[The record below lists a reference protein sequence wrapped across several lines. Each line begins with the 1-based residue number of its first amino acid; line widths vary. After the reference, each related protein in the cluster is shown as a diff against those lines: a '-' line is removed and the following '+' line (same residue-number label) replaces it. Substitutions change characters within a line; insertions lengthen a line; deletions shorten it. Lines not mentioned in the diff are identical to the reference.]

1 MKSHNPVRRRLTV
14 AGQVQGVGFR
24 PFVYRLATAGVL
36 EGFVS
41 NDAGSVVIEVQGSR
55 LAVARFVRRL
65 RTELPPLA
73 SIASMTFAAVPI
85 LLAPSDGF
93 VIAPSS
99 EGEMAD
105 AQVTVDTVLCD
116 DCRRELGDLEN
127 HRHGY
132 PFINCT
138 NCGPRYTIVKRVPYD
153 RPNTTMAGFTMCPV
167 CQAEYDNPADRR
179 YHAQPIACATCGPTL
194 WLTNAQGKEIIC
206 DDPIITAAEF
216 LRRGKIV
223 AIKGLG
229 GFQLAVRADDD
240 HAVRRLRQR
249 KLRQAKPF
257 ALMVRDL
264 EQAATLVTLDPQAQ
278 ALLTSPQGPIVLLE
292 RLAKANV
299 AESVAPGC
307 HELGIMLPT
316 TPIHHLLLNRDL
328 PPLVMTSG
336 NVTDEPLVKDNED
349 AIAHLG
355 RVAEVL
361 LLHNRPVE
369 RRLDDSVLMRDGTGR
384 FVPLR
389 RARGYAPAPVKL
401 PRHASG
407 AILAVGAELKNAF
420 CFYRDGRAMLSE
432 HIGDLKDGRTY
443 RHFMQTISHL
453 EGLYDFH
460 PELLVADLHPGY
472 MSTQYAQRRSKGYLT
487 GRPTCPL
494 VQVQHHH
501 AHIAAV
507 MAEHGREAPVI
518 GIAADG
524 TGYGPDGAVW
534 GCEILRADLAG
545 YTRLG
550 HLRYFGLPGGDLA
563 ASETFRPGMSVL
575 LESFGEQWS
584 GLGLVNRVRIEPG
597 RLQAITE
604 MLRTGSNC
612 PPSSS
617 LGRLFDAAASI
628 GSVVST
634 NAYEGQAAI
643 MLESIAR
650 RDVESAYGFELL
662 GDGNF
667 QIDFRPMIRQMV
679 ADLRRREDLGT
690 VLARFHNTIGDFLAA
705 GARRA
710 SELTGITTVALS
722 GGCFANRLLSARLI
736 RRLTESKLDVLVH
749 QRVPCNDGG
758 LAIGQAVVAAYRGA
772 VGMLPAPSSGQ
783 ADAGLLPPSSSVAEN
798 RKEQE

>member
-41 NDAGSVVIEVQGSR
+41 NDAGSVIIEVQGSR
-55 LAVARFVRRL
+55 LGVARFVRRL
-65 RTELPPLA
+65 RAELPPLA

-105 AQVTVDTVLCD
+105 AQVTVDTVLCA

-127 HRHGY
+127 RRHGY

-153 RPNTTMAGFTMCPV
+153 RPNTTMAGFTMCPA
-167 CQAEYDNPADRR
+167 CQAEYENPADRR

-206 DDPIITAAEF
+206 DDPIITAGEF

-223 AIKGLG
+223 AVKGLG

-240 HAVRRLRQR
+240 HAVRRLRLR
-249 KLRQAKPF
+249 KHRQAKPF

-264 EQAATLVTLDPQAQ
+264 EQAGTLVTLDPQAQ
-278 ALLTSPQGPIVLLE
+278 AMLTSPQGPTVLLE

-307 HELGIMLPT
+307 RELGIMLPT

-349 AIAHLG
+349 AITHLG
-355 RVAEVL
+355 QIADVL

-401 PRHASG
+401 PRHTSG

-460 PELLVADLHPGY
+460 PELLVADMHPGY

-487 GRPTCPL
+487 GRPACPL

-507 MAEHGREAPVI
+507 MAEHGREEPVI

-524 TGYGPDGAVW
+524 TGHGTDGAVW

-550 HLRYFGLPGGDLA
+550 HLKYFGLPGGDLA
-563 ASETFRPGMSVL
+563 ATETFRPGMSVL
-575 LESFGEQWS
+575 MESFGEQWT

-690 VLARFHNTIGDFLAA
+690 VMARFHNTIGDFLAA
-705 GARRA
+705 AARRA

-758 LAIGQAVVAAYRGA
+758 LAIGQAVVAAYRSD
-772 VGMLPAPSSGQ
+772 VGMLPGPSNGQ
-783 ADAGLLPPSSSVAEN
+783 AGAGLLPPSSSVAEN